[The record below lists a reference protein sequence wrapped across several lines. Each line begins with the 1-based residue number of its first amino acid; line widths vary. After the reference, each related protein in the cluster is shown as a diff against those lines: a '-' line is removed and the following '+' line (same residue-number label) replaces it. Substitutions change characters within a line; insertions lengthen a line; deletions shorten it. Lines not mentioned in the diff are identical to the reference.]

1 MGRTEKIIYG
11 VFVTLVV
18 VFVGL
23 VVYGSRTTIIV
34 EEEPVLDDV
43 EVVEDGLP
51 STPEIE
57 LDSVLQVLQQHE
69 QRIEE
74 LENHLNILRNK
85 VLKLDQDLWNSV
97 K

>member
-1 MGRTEKIIYG
+1 MDHTEKIIYG
-11 VFVTLVV
+11 VFITLVV

-23 VVYGSRTTIIV
+23 VVYNSRTITV

-74 LENHLNILRNK
+74 LESHLNILRNK
-85 VLKLDQDLWNSV
+85 VLNLDQDLWNSV

>member
-23 VVYGSRTTIIV
+23 VVYNSRTITV
-34 EEEPVLDDV
+34 EDEPVLDDV

-74 LENHLNILRNK
+74 LESHLNILRNK
-85 VLKLDQDLWNSV
+85 VLKLDQYLWNSV

>member
-23 VVYGSRTTIIV
+23 VVYNSRTITV
-34 EEEPVLDDV
+34 EDEPVLDDV

-74 LENHLNILRNK
+74 LESHLNILRNK
-85 VLKLDQDLWNSV
+85 VLKLDQDFWNSV

>member
-1 MGRTEKIIYG
+1 MGHTEKIIYG
-11 VFVTLVV
+11 VFVALVV

-23 VVYGSRTTIIV
+23 VVYNSRTITV
-34 EEEPVLDDV
+34 DEEPVLDDV

-74 LENHLNILRNK
+74 LESHLNILRNK

>member
-1 MGRTEKIIYG
+1 MDHTEKIIYG

-23 VVYGSRTTIIV
+23 VVYNSRTITV

-74 LENHLNILRNK
+74 LESHLNILRNK
-85 VLKLDQDLWNSV
+85 VLKLGQDLWNSV

>member
-1 MGRTEKIIYG
+1 MDHTEKIIYG
-11 VFVTLVV
+11 AFVTLVV

-23 VVYGSRTTIIV
+23 VVYNSRTITV

>member
-1 MGRTEKIIYG
+1 MDHTEKIIYG
-11 VFVTLVV
+11 VFVTIVV

-23 VVYGSRTTIIV
+23 VVYNSRTITV

>member
-1 MGRTEKIIYG
+1 MGHTEKIIYG

-18 VFVGL
+18 VFVWL
-23 VVYGSRTTIIV
+23 VVYNSRTITV

-74 LENHLNILRNK
+74 LESHLNILRNK

>member
-23 VVYGSRTTIIV
+23 VVYNSRTITV
-34 EEEPVLDDV
+34 EDEPVLDDV

-74 LENHLNILRNK
+74 LESHLNILRNK

>member
-1 MGRTEKIIYG
+1 MGNTEKIIYG

-23 VVYGSRTTIIV
+23 VVYNSRTITV

-74 LENHLNILRNK
+74 LESHLNILRNK

>member
-1 MGRTEKIIYG
+1 MDRKEKIIYG
-11 VFVTLVV
+11 VFVTIVV

-23 VVYGSRTTIIV
+23 VVYNSRTITV

-74 LENHLNILRNK
+74 LESHLNILRNK

>member
-1 MGRTEKIIYG
+1 MGHTEKIIYG

-18 VFVGL
+18 VFVEL
-23 VVYGSRTTIIV
+23 VIYNSRTITV

-74 LENHLNILRNK
+74 LESHLNILRNK

>member
-1 MGRTEKIIYG
+1 MDRKEKIIYC

-23 VVYGSRTTIIV
+23 VVYNSRTITV

-74 LENHLNILRNK
+74 LESHLNILRNK

>member
-23 VVYGSRTTIIV
+23 VVYNSRTITV
-34 EEEPVLDDV
+34 EDEPVLDDV

>member
-23 VVYGSRTTIIV
+23 VVYNSRTITV
-34 EEEPVLDDV
+34 EDEPVLDDV

-74 LENHLNILRNK
+74 LESHLNILRNK
-85 VLKLDQDLWNSV
+85 VLNLDQDLWNSV

>member
-1 MGRTEKIIYG
+1 MGHTEKIIYG

-23 VVYGSRTTIIV
+23 VVYNSRTITV

-69 QRIEE
+69 QRIKE
-74 LENHLNILRNK
+74 LESHLNILRNK

>member
-1 MGRTEKIIYG
+1 MDHTEKIIYG
-11 VFVTLVV
+11 VFVTIVV

-23 VVYGSRTTIIV
+23 VVYDSRTTIIV

-74 LENHLNILRNK
+74 LESHLNILRNK

>member
-1 MGRTEKIIYG
+1 MGHTEKIIYG

-23 VVYGSRTTIIV
+23 VVYNSRTITV

-74 LENHLNILRNK
+74 LESHLNILRNK
-85 VLKLDQDLWNSV
+85 VLKLDQGLWNSV

>member
-1 MGRTEKIIYG
+1 MGHTEKIIYG

-23 VVYGSRTTIIV
+23 VVYNSRTITV

-74 LENHLNILRNK
+74 LESHLNILRNK
-85 VLKLDQDLWNSV
+85 VLKLDQDLWNYV

>member
-1 MGRTEKIIYG
+1 MCHTEKIIYG

-23 VVYGSRTTIIV
+23 VVYNSQTITV

-43 EVVEDGLP
+43 EVVEDCLP

-74 LENHLNILRNK
+74 LESHLNILRNK
-85 VLKLDQDLWNSV
+85 VLKLDQDLWNYV

>member
-1 MGRTEKIIYG
+1 MDHTEKIIYG

-23 VVYGSRTTIIV
+23 VAYNSRTITV

-85 VLKLDQDLWNSV
+85 ILKLDQDLWNSV

>member
-1 MGRTEKIIYG
+1 MGHTEKIIYG
-11 VFVTLVV
+11 VFVALVV

-23 VVYGSRTTIIV
+23 VVYNSRTITV

-74 LENHLNILRNK
+74 LESHLNILRNK

>member
-1 MGRTEKIIYG
+1 MDHTEKIIYG

-18 VFVGL
+18 VFIGL
-23 VVYGSRTTIIV
+23 VVYNSRTITV

-74 LENHLNILRNK
+74 LESHLNILRNK

>member
-1 MGRTEKIIYG
+1 MGHTEKIIYG

-18 VFVGL
+18 VFVWL
-23 VVYGSRTTIIV
+23 VVYNSRTITV

>member
-1 MGRTEKIIYG
+1 MDHTEKIIYG

-23 VVYGSRTTIIV
+23 VVYNSRTITV

-74 LENHLNILRNK
+74 LESHLNILRNK
-85 VLKLDQDLWNSV
+85 VLELDQDLWNSV

>member
-1 MGRTEKIIYG
+1 MGHTEKIIYG

-23 VVYGSRTTIIV
+23 VVYNSRTITV

-74 LENHLNILRNK
+74 LESHLNILRNK
-85 VLKLDQDLWNSV
+85 ILKLDQDLWNSV

>member
-1 MGRTEKIIYG
+1 MGHTEKIIYG

-23 VVYGSRTTIIV
+23 VVYNSRTITV

-74 LENHLNILRNK
+74 LESHLNILRNK
-85 VLKLDQDLWNSV
+85 VLNLDQDLWNSV

>member
-1 MGRTEKIIYG
+1 MGHTEKIIYG
-11 VFVTLVV
+11 VFVILVV

-23 VVYGSRTTIIV
+23 VVYNSRTITV

-74 LENHLNILRNK
+74 LESHLNILRNK

>member
-1 MGRTEKIIYG
+1 MGHTEKIIYG

-23 VVYGSRTTIIV
+23 VVYNSRTITV

-74 LENHLNILRNK
+74 LESHLNILRNK
-85 VLKLDQDLWNSV
+85 VLKLDQDLWTSV

>member
-1 MGRTEKIIYG
+1 MDHTEKIIYG
-11 VFVTLVV
+11 DFVTIVV

-23 VVYGSRTTIIV
+23 VVYNSRTITV

-74 LENHLNILRNK
+74 LESHLNILRNK

>member
-1 MGRTEKIIYG
+1 MGHTEKVIYG

-23 VVYGSRTTIIV
+23 VVYNSRTITV

-74 LENHLNILRNK
+74 LESHLNILRNK

>member
-18 VFVGL
+18 VFVEL
-23 VVYGSRTTIIV
+23 VVYNSRTITV
-34 EEEPVLDDV
+34 EDEPVLDDV

-74 LENHLNILRNK
+74 LESHLNILRNK

>member
-1 MGRTEKIIYG
+1 MGHTEKIIYG

-23 VVYGSRTTIIV
+23 VVYSSRTITV

-74 LENHLNILRNK
+74 LESHLNILRNK

>member
-1 MGRTEKIIYG
+1 MDHTEKIIYD
-11 VFVTLVV
+11 VFVTIVV

-23 VVYGSRTTIIV
+23 VVYNSRTITV

-74 LENHLNILRNK
+74 LESHLNILRNK

>member
-1 MGRTEKIIYG
+1 MGHTEKIIYG

-23 VVYGSRTTIIV
+23 VVYNSRTITV

-74 LENHLNILRNK
+74 LEIHLNILRNK

>member
-1 MGRTEKIIYG
+1 MDHTEKIIYG
-11 VFVTLVV
+11 VFVTFVV

-23 VVYGSRTTIIV
+23 VVYNSRTITV

-74 LENHLNILRNK
+74 LESHLNILRNK

>member
-1 MGRTEKIIYG
+1 MGHTEKIIYG

-23 VVYGSRTTIIV
+23 VVYNSRTITV

-74 LENHLNILRNK
+74 LESHLNILRNK
-85 VLKLDQDLWNSV
+85 VLKQDQDLWNSV

>member
-1 MGRTEKIIYG
+1 MGHTEKIIYG

-23 VVYGSRTTIIV
+23 VVYSSRTITV
-34 EEEPVLDDV
+34 EEEPVLDNV

>member
-1 MGRTEKIIYG
+1 MDHTEKIIYG

-23 VVYGSRTTIIV
+23 VVYNSRTITV

-74 LENHLNILRNK
+74 LESHLNILRNK
-85 VLKLDQDLWNSV
+85 VLKLDQNLWNSV

>member
-1 MGRTEKIIYG
+1 MDHTEKIIYG

-23 VVYGSRTTIIV
+23 VVYNSRTITV

-74 LENHLNILRNK
+74 LESHLNILRNK